1 MDASTGRGLA
11 GIDHLRQSV
20 RDILSTPLNSR
31 VMRRDY
37 GSRLFQLVDA
47 PVNKSTLVEI
57 YAATASALRKWE
69 PRLRVET
76 VQVNKAEPG
85 KLEVNLTATYI
96 PTGAP
101 LVVEGIV
108 I

>member
-20 RDILSTPLNSR
+20 RDILSTPLGSR

-76 VQVNKAEPG
+76 VQVNKADPG

-96 PTGAP
+96 PTGSP
-101 LVVEGIV
+101 LVVDGIV